1 MCWPWQWH
9 LFNSSSWNGCKVR
22 SLGTLIGFRP
32 KIIIL
37 QTTAVWHQLWGRS
50 FNRPIPNQNLT
61 INSHYR
67 LHSFA
72 LAKQGPIEGF
82 KFFTQKKCINYWLSP
97 IQFGKTIDY
106 YSARWLSLIEFCPV
120 CLVLHKYDSLFT
132 VGVFLI
138 TTSSQAFAFSPFD
151 LPQVQKC

>member
-1 MCWPWQWH
+1 M
-9 LFNSSSWNGCKVR
+9 R

-37 QTTAVWHQLWGRS
+37 QTTAVRHQLWGRS

-72 LAKQGPIEGF
+72 LAKQGSIEGF
-82 KFFTQKKCINYWLSP
+82 KFFTKKKCINYWLSP

-106 YSARWLSLIEFCPV
+106 YSARWLSLIEFSVLFVWLCINTTIYLQSAFSSLRPQVKHLHFPPSICRRCRNVNRPGPV
-120 CLVLHKYDSLFT
+120 CCINVHHR
-132 VGVFLI
+132 G
-138 TTSSQAFAFSPFD
+138 A
-151 LPQVQKC
+151 